1 MSAVITGLGLVLPG
15 ANDPE
20 AARKILEAGTPQFR
34 ELPEALGVGRGAVAD
49 LPAGVIPPMQARR
62 LDRGSRFAWAAA
74 AAAFQDAAFDP
85 KTYGGERI
93 AVAAGTLTGGSEASE
108 AFMRPYLQRGP
119 EGASPLVFPNCVAN
133 APGGHV
139 AVAFGLKGPS
149 ATLLERE
156 AATLAALEQGARW
169 LGLGLADAVLVLG
182 FDALFP
188 LLLDVL
194 DGARLLARHGDPK
207 PGGRTGLL
215 PGEGAVAC
223 LLEREAD
230 AKVRGAR
237 IRARLG
243 ALACAAPT
251 TLDGDRA
258 AAMGRAVAA
267 LGEAPFEA
275 WIRGANGS
283 PRLDAAEAKLGP
295 GLPEPLAPKAL
306 WGEFVGAGGALLA
319 TALLRPARS
328 VLVTAPTSFGLQYA
342 LRLDAVAP

>member
-15 ANDPE
+15 AHDL
-20 AARKILEAGTPQFR
+20 ATARALLVSGTPQFKP
-34 ELPEALGVGRGAVAD
+34 LPEALGTGRGAVAE

-74 AAAFQDAAFDP
+74 AAAFQDAGLDP

-156 AATLAALEQGARW
+156 AAFLAALEQGARW
-169 LGLGLADAVLVLG
+169 LDLGLADAVLVLG

-188 LLLDVL
+188 MLLDVL
-194 DGARLLARHGDPK
+194 EGARLLARHGDPR
-207 PGGRTGLL
+207 PGADTGLL
-215 PGEGAVAC
+215 PGEGAIAC
-223 LLEREAD
+223 LLEREAE
-230 AKVRGAR
+230 ALSRGAR

-243 ALACAAPT
+243 ALACAAPAER
-251 TLDGDRA
+251 DGDRA
-258 AAMGRAVAA
+258 AALGRAVAD
-267 LGEAPFEA
+267 LGEAP
-275 WIRGANGS
+275 
-283 PRLDAAEAKLGP
+283 
-295 GLPEPLAPKAL
+295 
-306 WGEFVGAGGALLA
+306 
-319 TALLRPARS
+319 
-328 VLVTAPTSFGLQYA
+328 
-342 LRLDAVAP
+342 